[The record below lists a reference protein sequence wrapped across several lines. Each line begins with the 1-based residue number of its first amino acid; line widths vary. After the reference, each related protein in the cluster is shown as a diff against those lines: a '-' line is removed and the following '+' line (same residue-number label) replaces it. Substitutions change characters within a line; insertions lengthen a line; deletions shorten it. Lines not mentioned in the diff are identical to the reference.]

1 MKPSSLSVIG
11 ILTTLLAVPAAADTG
26 ETYSALTYVA
36 PGVNVDIPA
45 ASSAFYDN
53 GKGAYFWGGEYWEE
67 HKDVVER
74 LYHESGDNYNFLGQ
88 LADKVDASK
97 GLSPE
102 AFAQLVGDEN
112 GCWYNADSNVLQY
125 WQDHYKFALKQG
137 GAPDGYTYSPTQLEE
152 LGGTQSL
159 QIDMLFYQYAKPS
172 GGSFDS
178 GFDWY
183 LGGKLDEFAFRE
195 DAAGKAGFYTEY
207 YYGQTTCTNKNFYVP
222 LPDGKGTETYRS
234 MTTAAEQFI
243 AAFGL
248 QTDDQGNLVHVV
260 DGQIATLS
268 LRSGTDMGHEITCYG
283 FTLNSNNELESVYI
297 ADNQDG
303 QYRIEQVF
311 LQLDENQVDIHMYA
325 DRECKI
331 AWEASGYTW
340 KLLEIT
346 SINTPAALREAYNAH
361 RETLVKDAAEMDWG
375 RDTSRI
381 VQLTTPSATI
391 SCAAQEDSLYAG
403 TVNST
408 LSGDGPEATLQL
420 QKLVKQGD
428 TALTVKGLNLAA
440 AEVAAE
446 GGSITLANGTV
457 LDATGSIGMKANAR
471 IDIEDQSALNY
482 GGVMKITANKE
493 KTAGLAIQQGMKDSS
508 YTMGNQAFTISD
520 ATITMSAA
528 EEKSLGN
535 RMVNVNLVNTGASI
549 TEVNAAN
556 TAFGT
561 VEAAGGDITF
571 LNKKEALTLTNLT
584 IGANLTVS
592 VYRGEEMTEQ
602 AEGDLFVTGKLVGLQ
617 GATLNANLW
626 LNGLAMLDVAATQGQ
641 GITMGSDIHLAGNM
655 LLSENDLSQLGEEDY
670 VLFTDVERLYLGAN
684 TYTDAVDAN
693 LYFSN
698 LDEGTY
704 WLTYNQNAV
713 YLSAMRGVPEPA
725 TGTLT
730 LFALAGLCARRRRK

>member
-53 GKGAYFWGGEYWEE
+53 GKGAYFWRGEYWEE
-67 HKDVVER
+67 HKEVVER
-74 LYHESGDNYNFLGQ
+74 LYHKSGDNYNFLGQ

-172 GGSFDS
+172 GGTYNS

-183 LGGKLDEFAFRE
+183 LGGTLDNDAFRE
-195 DAAGKAGFYTEY
+195 DAAGKAGFYTKY
-207 YYGQTTCTNKNFYVP
+207 YSGQTTCTNKNFYVP

-248 QTDDQGNLVHVV
+248 QTDDQGNLVQVV
-260 DGQIATLS
+260 DGQIAALS

-331 AWEASGYTW
+331 KWEASGFTW

-346 SINTPAALREAYNAH
+346 SINTLDKLREEYNTHRAALEKNAA
-361 RETLVKDAAEMDWG
+361 DMDWG
-375 RDTSRI
+375 TDTGRI
-381 VQLTTPSATI
+381 VQLTTASATI

-403 TVNST
+403 TVDST
-408 LSGDGPEATLQL
+408 LCASGPEA
-420 QKLVKQGD
+420 KLHLKKLAKQGA
-428 TALTVKGLNLAA
+428 TVLTVDNLNLAA

-446 GGSITLANGTV
+446 GGSIQLANGTV
-457 LDATGSIGMKANAR
+457 LNATGSIGMKASAR
-471 IDIEDQSALNY
+471 IDIDDKSALNY
-482 GGVMKITANKE
+482 GGVMKITATKE

-520 ATITMSAA
+520 ATITISAA

-556 TAFGT
+556 SSFGT

-584 IGANLTVS
+584 IGANRTVS

-617 GATLNANLW
+617 GAKLNANLW
-626 LNGLAMLDVAATQGQ
+626 LKGLAMLDVAATQGK

-670 VLFTDVERLYLGAN
+670 VLFFDVERLYLGENA
-684 TYTDAVDAN
+684 YTDAVDAN

-730 LFALAGLCARRRRK
+730 LFALAGLCARRRRR